1 VFTRFKRILETV
13 KMILCPVFMFMHVTG
28 VLRFV
33 KLDIFDS
40 SHLFVFVGRIAEC
53 LLNFRSV

>member
-1 VFTRFKRILETV
+1 
-13 KMILCPVFMFMHVTG
+13 MILCPVFMFMHVTG